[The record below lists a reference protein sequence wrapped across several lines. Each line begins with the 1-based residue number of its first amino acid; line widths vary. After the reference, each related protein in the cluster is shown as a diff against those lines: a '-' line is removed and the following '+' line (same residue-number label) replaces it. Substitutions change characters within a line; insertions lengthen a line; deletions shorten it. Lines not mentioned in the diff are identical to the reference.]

1 MIKNVIQF
9 VKIGRNIVWR
19 SGTLVGKSTHSNV
32 VQLITDESITD
43 IAQVTV
49 SIKDSVDLDKYQYLI
64 PTSYKGGDVLSTS
77 NPYYQDVALYNV
89 FEVELKKELVSVV
102 SKFRTGR
109 VAFSFSFVSIEPSA
123 NSITYKGKFGL
134 NTPLP
139 TTGQVLG
146 DYYEC
151 EDYNYVLSGVTYS
164 KGMFVVWNGTSFV
177 ADWFYFETTTEP
189 IDVPIQPAVS
199 GTYELTTDERNYLAS
214 IGADVALHNIAISA
228 IQQDI
233 TDMKDGTDAFSEIL
247 LGTAQIRYN
256 ATKKIVEQ
264 VFDDGTTLE
273 VGLEL
278 WAIAR
283 NEDST
288 ILKNGEVAAI
298 NGVVGQQLSVVHAD
312 PSDDN
317 LHFKELGVCTMDS
330 NIAVN
335 GTGKITH
342 FGEVNGI
349 PIANF
354 EVTGVPYAENQELYV
369 SVNGKLTNVQPAKPI
384 THIHAGWILRTIGS
398 NANIFVYFVKVPHF
412 DHLSDVIITTPTNG
426 DIPILGSDGIW
437 RNSQRLVTA
446 EGKITTLE
454 GKVQTLETLATTIYD
469 FKGSV
474 AFESLPTTGQK
485 VGDAYNITNNFTLG
499 GQDYLAGTNVAWNG
513 TTWDALASRIP
524 NGDEVEYSSGVSV
537 NEKIDTKS
545 DKTYVDAQDQILDDR
560 IDTIIA
566 GTVEG
571 VSGAEIVD
579 ARGGYTVLGDK
590 IDAIDN
596 TIEQHEYYKVFRNNK
611 IVPCVTF
618 IDDDGSS
625 QVYTALKPIFDSKNI
640 KGNLSIIAGFLDTT
654 NFLTRVQLDELY
666 NDGWAILGHTY
677 DVLTNLGDPLYANDN
692 DLKYQIYDGCKLLL
706 ESYGYEVDGFVYPQS
721 VSDFRIRNMTKL
733 YYDYSFSKLGINDD
747 TLMDTMQIRRISIGS
762 LDNPTI
768 NGNSDSNTLDYYK
781 ACVDYAVTNNSW
793 IAFTTHIATTDTTQ
807 RQHLADLIDYIKS
820 LNVLITDTKTA
831 HKIHSNKV
839 FIGDVEDGTY
849 SIISKNG
856 KLYSSNQI
864 FYPLELNAYA
874 SATLIEEY
882 PYGIS
887 VFYVN
892 NLGNSGYPKNASG
905 IVQTYK
911 VGALS
916 GYYYQ
921 EYKRYLSPEK
931 FIRYVNS
938 DGSWSIWEEIT
949 DIRVLESNKYNLT
962 NVPND
967 FRLGVTSCTVSDSN
981 TSWGTSPFIA
991 LGTLVNYK
999 LSTSGNETYQEY
1011 FVRGQSVNW
1020 RRVWNPVTTQWGA
1033 WFQLVGHSGTT
1044 ANRPTTVNIGYSYF
1058 DTTLGKPIW
1067 WKGTV
1072 WVDATGTT
1080 V

>member
-1 MIKNVIQF
+1 MIQNILTFCVKNDLTYVSGSIPSGKLVANDINRNSIYLITPYDEAIVKANFQTNLQSDTPTSVLGILVNGEIEVGELVDTNASYYNLVKDWNIYEFKVPSTTLSFISRNRTGKIGINFSIEQRLVPMIKVSYGTYKGEITELAQTPTENGYYIIKALGYEYEDSVELKSFDLNDIL
-9 VKIGRNIVWR
+9 VYNATTDVATKISAYSNRGSTPTAMYSVDPSLLNDNFETIDSGLTAQIVQQVNDNTSDILLILQAIGVSDATLLDFSNR
-19 SGTLVGKSTHSNV
+19 ISVAESDIDKIEDGTTVVGKALRDSLGNV
-32 VQLITDESITD
+32 
-43 IAQVTV
+43 
-49 SIKDSVDLDKYQYLI
+49 IKDSYVSAVYPTYNNTTDKL
-64 PTSYKGGDVLSTS
+64 
-77 NPYYQDVALYNV
+77 
-89 FEVELKKELVSVV
+89 F
-102 SKFRTGR
+102 
-109 VAFSFSFVSIEPSA
+109 IE
-123 NSITYKGKFGL
+123 
-134 NTPLP
+134 
-139 TTGQVLG
+139 
-146 DYYEC
+146 
-151 EDYNYVLSGVTYS
+151 TYS
-164 KGMFVVWNGTSFV
+164 VEDGLLANNEVVLPKATTS
-177 ADWFYFETTTEP
+177 
-189 IDVPIQPAVS
+189 
-199 GTYELTTDERNYLAS
+199 
-214 IGADVALHNIAISA
+214 
-228 IQQDI
+228 
-233 TDMKDGTDAFSEIL
+233 
-247 LGTAQIRYN
+247 
-256 ATKKIVEQ
+256 
-264 VFDDGTTLE
+264 
-273 VGLEL
+273 
-278 WAIAR
+278 
-283 NEDST
+283 
-288 ILKNGEVAAI
+288 KNGLMAKEHVNDI
-298 NGVVGQQLSVVHAD
+298 AD
-312 PSDDN
+312 I
-317 LHFKELGVCTMDS
+317 K
-330 NIAVN
+330 
-335 GTGKITH
+335 
-342 FGEVNGI
+342 
-349 PIANF
+349 ANK
-354 EVTGVPYAENQELYV
+354 A
-369 SVNGKLTNVQPAKPI
+369 
-384 THIHAGWILRTIGS
+384 
-398 NANIFVYFVKVPHF
+398 
-412 DHLSDVIITTPTNG
+412 
-426 DIPILGSDGIW
+426 
-437 RNSQRLVTA
+437 
-446 EGKITTLE
+446 
-454 GKVQTLETLATTIYD
+454 
-469 FKGSV
+469 
-474 AFESLPTTGQK
+474 
-485 VGDAYNITNNFTLG
+485 
-499 GQDYLAGTNVAWNG
+499 
-513 TTWDALASRIP
+513 
-524 NGDEVEYSSGVSV
+524 
-537 NEKIDTKS
+537 
-545 DKTYVDAQDQILDDR
+545 DKTYVDSQDQILDDR

-566 GTVEG
+566 GTVDG

-579 ARGGYTVLGDK
+579 ARKGFPILGDK
-590 IDAIDN
+590 IDTIDD

-654 NFLTRVQLDELY
+654 NFLTRIQLDELY
-666 NDGWAILGHTY
+666 NDGWAILGHAY

-733 YYDYSFSKLGINDD
+733 YYDYAFSKLGINDD

-781 ACVDYAVTNNSW
+781 ACVDYAVANNSW
-793 IAFTTHIATTDTTQ
+793 IAFTTHIATTNATQ

-839 FIGDVEDGTY
+839 FTGDVEGGTY
-849 SIISKNG
+849 TIISKNG
-856 KLYSSNQI
+856 KLYDSNQI
-864 FYPLELNAYA
+864 FYSLELNAYA
-874 SATLIEEY
+874 STTLIEEY

-892 NLGNSGYPKNASG
+892 SFGNSGYPKNASG

-921 EYKRYLSPEK
+921 EFKRYLSPEK
-931 FIRYVNS
+931 FIRYVNF

-967 FRLGVTSCTVSDSN
+967 FRLGVTSCTVSNSN

-1020 RRVWNPVTTQWGA
+1020 RRVWNPVTAQWGA

-1044 ANRPTTVNIGYSYF
+1044 SNRPTTVNIGYSYF